1 MIRSDPASPALGRLA
16 YLWEIVTL
24 MFYIYLNLHMYT
36 SPPSLCFHYTVHCTV
51 YSIQYHHTV
60 SKVLY
65 VQFIIQWLKELH
77 NKLCP
82 ITTITLKKD
91 NFIAHCV
98 QAT

>member
-1 MIRSDPASPALGRLA
+1 M
-16 YLWEIVTL
+16 
-24 MFYIYLNLHMYT
+24 YILNA
-36 SPPSLCFHYTVHCTV
+36 PPSHLFTVISTYTVQCTL

>member
-1 MIRSDPASPALGRLA
+1 
-16 YLWEIVTL
+16 
-24 MFYIYLNLHMYT
+24 MYSNVHSQCST
-36 SPPSLCFHYTVHCTV
+36 VPPFHGHIHLYCTVYTVH
-51 YSIQYHHTV
+51 SIQYHHTV